1 MEPLT
6 QVIAA
11 VLSGGADAATIA
23 IGLLLLRMERRV
35 MRLEFKVFGFHS
47 SQPNNFENSQGAGHE

>member
-1 MEPLT
+1 M
-6 QVIAA
+6 IAA
-11 VLSGGADAATIA
+11 ILSGGADAATIA

-35 MRLEFKVFGFHS
+35 MKLEFKVFGFHS